1 MTEHHLKYLLEDTF
15 DVRAKWYFIGLCLN
29 LPSSTL
35 DAMKGDINE
44 NYTEILKQW
53 LKTGEAS
60 MKKFIE
66 ALESHTVE
74 ERARASRLRQKYA
87 SKAVVQ
93 HGNHPVCV
101 NTYFGCI

>member
-1 MTEHHLKYLLEDTF
+1 MVLHWPVSY
-15 DVRAKWYFIGLCLN
+15 

-35 DAMKGDINE
+35 DAMRGDINE
-44 NYTEILKQW
+44 NYTEVLKQW

-60 MKKFIE
+60 MKKLSE

-74 ERARASRLRQKYA
+74 EKARASRLRQKYA

-93 HGNHPVCV
+93 HGNHCPVCKCL
-101 NTYFGCI
+101 FQLCKL